1 MRSLPKV
8 NDLPSSLRELDV
20 RDSGNEELR
29 RQCRKLIGIIPVVY
43 A

>member
-1 MRSLPKV
+1 V
-8 NDLPSSLRELDV
+8 NDLPSSLRELNV
-20 RDSGNEELR
+20 QRSKSEELR